1 MQHWSKLEK
10 NPGGSWPVG
19 RAHHAATCL
28 GSGGDH
34 PQLMISGG
42 YDDKL
47 TTFSDIWILDVTSG
61 RWREVSVGECKVPCG
76 RQNRYQLQVLIS
88 QLGG

>member
-10 NPGGSWPVG
+10 NLGDSWPVG
-19 RAHHAATCL
+19 RYHHAATCL
-28 GSGGDH
+28 GYGGDL
-34 PQLMISGG
+34 PQLMMAGG
-42 YDDKL
+42 YADRETL
-47 TTFSDIWILDVTSG
+47 SDCWILDVTSG